1 MMFGLNMI
9 HILII
14 LVVISIIGLG
24 YLEIRK
30 IKMELESHDKFLKKI
45 LIPTI
50 KQPINNQS
58 YCQVQKNTNEKVNNW
73 VQNNPSESKLSHSN
87 STFTNNIQTNVDNQP
102 ISTNNTIKKEI
113 VIDVDDVT
121 TVNTNFEESD
131 MDDGMDEVDMDDG
144 MDEVDMDDGMD
155 EVDMDDG
162 MDEVDM
168 DDDMDNKVEILETNN
183 KLDNRIV
190 DITNYLEESIPDIDD
205 TFSIAETEDGDDNLQ
220 YIEESIQNLNI
231 ENKETI
237 ILNLNKMKNK
247 QLRELLS
254 SNNCGISG
262 AKKVLIDRI
271 IKHNLYLKL

>member
-30 IKMELESHDKFLKKI
+30 IKIELESHDKFLKKL

-58 YCQVQKNTNEKVNNW
+58 YCQLQKNTNEKVNNW
-73 VQNNPSESKLSHSN
+73 VQNNPSKSELSHPN
-87 STFTNNIQTNVDNQP
+87 STFTNNIHTNIDNQP
-102 ISTNNTIKKEI
+102 ISINNTIKREI
-113 VIDVDDVT
+113 VTDVDDVT
-121 TVNTNFEESD
+121 TVNTNLEETNMDDEIDIDDSMDNSMDNNMGDD
-131 MDDGMDEVDMDDG
+131 MDDSMDDG
-144 MDEVDMDDGMD
+144 IDD
-155 EVDMDDG
+155 
-162 MDEVDM
+162 
-168 DDDMDNKVEILETNN
+168 KVEILETS

-190 DITNYLEESIPDIDD
+190 DITNYLEEESIPDIDD

-220 YIEESIQNLNI
+220 YIEESIQNLDI

-271 IKHNLYLKL
+271 IKHKLYLKL

>member
-30 IKMELESHDKFLKKI
+30 IKIELESHDKFLKKL

-73 VQNNPSESKLSHSN
+73 VQNNPSKSELSHPN
-87 STFTNNIQTNVDNQP
+87 STFTNNIHTNVNNQP
-102 ISTNNTIKKEI
+102 ISTNNTIKREI
-113 VIDVDDVT
+113 VTDTDVDDVT
-121 TVNTNFEESD
+121 TVNTNLEETN
-131 MDDGMDEVDMDDG
+131 MDDEIDIDDSMDNNMGDDMDEVDMDDS
-144 MDEVDMDDGMD
+144 MDDGI
-155 EVDMDDG
+155 DD
-162 MDEVDM
+162 
-168 DDDMDNKVEILETNN
+168 KVEILETS

-190 DITNYLEESIPDIDD
+190 DITNYLEEESIPDIDD

-220 YIEESIQNLNI
+220 YIEESIQNLDI

-271 IKHNLYLKL
+271 IKHKLYLKL

>member
-131 MDDGMDEVDMDDG
+131 MDDGMDEVDMDD
-144 MDEVDMDDGMD
+144 
-155 EVDMDDG
+155 
-162 MDEVDM
+162 
-168 DDDMDNKVEILETNN
+168 DMDNKVEILETNN